1 MLDPGRL
8 DERSSYAG
16 RWIACIGGQIVG
28 HGGTPEQALHS
39 AQASRFKEIPQVLFV
54 APSDPLLIHPILEE
68 LAQFLPPDP
77 PIHLVGGAVRD
88 ALNNRHS
95 EDFDFTLPA
104 KGIRTA
110 RKVADH
116 LNGAFYALDKERDF
130 GRVIIP
136 QPDGIP
142 MILDFSLYQGANLEE
157 DLTSRDFTVNAM
169 AIDVTRPGELL
180 DPLGGAADLHA
191 KRLRICSPDAI
202 SRDPVRILRGI
213 RFSLQWDLRT
223 EPATKE
229 RMREAAGLL
238 PLVSAER
245 LRDELFKMLDSPKPA
260 AAIRILDHLQAL
272 KYILPELNSL
282 QGLAQSPPHTLD
294 AWDHSLDVV
303 AKLHQVIEV
312 LKPTYSME
320 GSGSLFMGVIS
331 HRLGRYREQL
341 GTHLHTRLIQHRS
354 LKSLIFL
361 AALYHDSGKP
371 ATREVDQDGHITFR
385 GHEEIGADLVDKRGQ
400 DLQLS
405 NAEIKRLRSIVKNH
419 MRPLW
424 LANTGKLPSR
434 RATYRFFRDMGPA
447 GVDVCL
453 LALADT
459 LATYGMTLSPDTW
472 AHHVEV
478 IRTLLEAWWENK
490 EEVISP
496 PPVIN
501 GDDLIN
507 ELDLKPG
514 PIIGQILR
522 SIQEAQATG
531 EVNTPRQALE
541 LASELLAEANENFE
555 A

>member
-1 MLDPGRL
+1 MVDPGQL

-39 AQASRFKEIPQVLFV
+39 AQASRFKEIPQVFFV
-54 APSDPLLIHPILEE
+54 APSDPLLIHPILEK

-77 PIHLVGGAVRD
+77 PIYLVGGAVRD
-88 ALNNRHS
+88 ALTNRYS

-136 QPDGIP
+136 QPEGDP
-142 MILDFSLYQGANLEE
+142 MILDFSPYQGANLEE
-157 DLTSRDFTVNAM
+157 DLASRDFTINAM
-169 AIDVTRPGELL
+169 AIDIKRPGELL
-180 DPLGGAADLHA
+180 DPLGGAADLYA

-202 SRDPVRILRGI
+202 SKDPVRILRGI
-213 RFSLQWDLRT
+213 RFSLKWDLRT

-229 RMREAAGLL
+229 RMRDTVGLL

-245 LRDELFKMLDSPKPA
+245 IRDELFKLLDNPKPA

-282 QGLAQSPPHTLD
+282 QGLAQSPPHTQD
-294 AWDHSLDVV
+294 AWDHTLDAA
-303 AKLHQVIEV
+303 AKLHQVFEV
-312 LKPTYSME
+312 LKPTYSTE
-320 GSGSLFMGVIS
+320 GSGSLLMGVIS

-341 GTHLHTRLIQHRS
+341 ATHLQTRLIQQRS
-354 LKSLIFL
+354 LISLIFL
-361 AALYHDSGKP
+361 AALYHDSRKP
-371 ATREVDQDGHITFR
+371 ATKEIYQEGHITYR
-385 GHEEIGADLVDKRGQ
+385 GHEEIGAELVVKQGQ

-405 NAEIKRLRSIVKNH
+405 NAEIKRLRSIVQNH

-424 LANTGKLPSR
+424 LANTCKLPSR
-434 RATYRFFRDMGPA
+434 RATYRFFRDTGPA

-453 LALADT
+453 LSLADT

-472 AHHVEV
+472 IHQVEA
-478 IRTLLEAWWENK
+478 LF
-490 EEVISP
+490 
-496 PPVIN
+496 
-501 GDDLIN
+501 
-507 ELDLKPG
+507 
-514 PIIGQILR
+514 LR
-522 SIQEAQATG
+522 SD
-531 EVNTPRQALE
+531 R
-541 LASELLAEANENFE
+541 S
-555 A
+555 